1 MKVCHVHQHLI
12 NLVETILTNLLHHAL
27 LLDPSLAKSKI
38 VFSFLKEIGKKRTRL
53 IFFYTVISCGK
64 GMVFQLLDS

>member
-53 IFFYTVISCGK
+53 IFFILSLVVVK
-64 GMVFQLLDS
+64 GWFFSF